1 MHVVLILAKCSENK
15 RAIDIITKKSQNN
28 VLTIVR
34 HARLPNITMFLLLL
48 IHCLIFFPLV
58 CRSSVFGYCF
68 VKHCVAPIL
77 LLRTRKMLAFLNCL
91 PDVLRMSMFCGSSW
105 RCGGLVCSV

>member
-1 MHVVLILAKCSENK
+1 MHVDLTLAKCSENK
-15 RAIDIITKKSQNN
+15 RAIEMITKQSQNN

-58 CRSSVFGYCF
+58 CGSTAFGYCF
-68 VKHCVAPIL
+68 VKHYVAPIL
-77 LLRTRKMLAFLNCL
+77 LLRTR
-91 PDVLRMSMFCGSSW
+91 
-105 RCGGLVCSV
+105 